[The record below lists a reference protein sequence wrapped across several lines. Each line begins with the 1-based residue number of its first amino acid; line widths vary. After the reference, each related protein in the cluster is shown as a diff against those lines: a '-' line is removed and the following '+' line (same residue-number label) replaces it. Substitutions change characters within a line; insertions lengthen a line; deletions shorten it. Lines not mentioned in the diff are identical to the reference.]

1 MGSRSGDLDPS
12 VVTYIMQKDKLT
24 AEEVENRLN
33 KESGA
38 YGISNVSLDFRDIEA
53 EAAVRRTTCKTSI
66 RYIS

>member
-12 VVTYIMQKDKLT
+12 VGTYIMEKDKLT
-24 AEEVENRLN
+24 AEELENRLN

-53 EAAVRRTTCKTSI
+53 EAAVRRTTRKTCI
-66 RYIS
+66 GYIS